1 MIVMIVLNLKT
12 YPQSLQK
19 SLLFTDI
26 ASEVVAETGVR
37 IVVCPPAIY
46 LKEAAERFGD
56 VFAQHVDAESPG
68 AFTGS
73 IPVDALEII
82 KVKGSLVN
90 HSEKK
95 LRLDKVKATVQA
107 LHSHGLESL
116 VCAASVKEA
125 SDVAEFQPTYIAVEP
140 PELIGSG
147 VSVSNAK
154 PEIVIDTVKAI
165 KKINPKITVLCGAG
179 VSNKD
184 DVRKALELGSE
195 GVLLASAFVK
205 AEDPKKFLGELA
217 GVF

>member
-1 MIVMIVLNLKT
+1 MIVLNLKT
-12 YPQSLQK
+12 YTQSLEK

-37 IVVCPPAIY
+37 IIICPPAIY
-46 LKEAAERFGD
+46 LKEATERFGD

-73 IPVDALEII
+73 IPVDALKII

-95 LRLDKVKATVQA
+95 LRIDKVRATVQA
-107 LHSHGLESL
+107 LQSNGLESL
-116 VCAASVKEA
+116 VCAASTKEA
-125 SDVAEFQPTYIAVEP
+125 AEIAAFEPTYIAVEP

-147 VSVSNAK
+147 VSVSTAK
-154 PEIVIDTVKAI
+154 PEIVTETVKEI
-165 KKINPKITVLCGAG
+165 KKINSKITVLCGAG
-179 VSNKD
+179 VSNAD

-205 AEDPKKFLGELA
+205 AEDPKKFLSGLA
-217 GVF
+217 AVF